1 MHATVYQI
9 DEENPI
15 GIEDWITDE
24 DLPEYFWHIADYA
37 MLSGPKEALS
47 KCRCTGE
54 RAGMH
59 YDEKENMFVIDSELV
74 YFRPHYDEFI
84 KRAKELSEA
93 TLGDFVSEFK
103 LTTPYILMKNAYD
116 DEYGIYFY
124 SDAYGLETINEFVRR
139 GGRKAYIGAVLDYH
153 Y

>member
-1 MHATVYQI
+1 MHATIYQI
-9 DEENPI
+9 DEKDPVSVDE
-15 GIEDWITDE
+15 WITDE
-24 DLPEYFWHIADYA
+24 DLPEWFWHIADYA
-37 MLSGPKEALS
+37 MPVGPKEAVNR
-47 KCRCTGE
+47 CRCTGD

-74 YFRPHYDEFI
+74 YFKPFYEEFI

-93 TLGDFVSEFK
+93 TLSDFISEFK
-103 LTTPYILMKNAYD
+103 LTTSFVLLKNMYS

-139 GGRKAYIGAVLDYH
+139 GGRKAYVGAVLDYH